1 MKCLLIGCGR
11 MGSAIAKSVYR
22 KKIFNKNEFFVVEP
36 QQKQQ
41 AKLKS
46 LKINVFSKINEI
58 KLEKRNFD
66 VLILAVK
73 PQVIREVTED
83 CKKNINSNY
92 LLISIAAG
100 VTLNFF
106 ESILGNDSKVIRAMP
121 NTPAEI
127 GKGITALIKSS
138 KVSSNEKKI
147 AEDIFNSMGKILW
160 LQKEN
165 LMDIVTAVS
174 GSGPAYIFYI
184 VEIIVNAAVKAGLNK
199 ELSSMIVS
207 EMVMGSGSLLIDSKK
222 QPNVLRR
229 EVTSPGGTTEVAI
242 NILQSKNT
250 FSSIIQKAIY
260 SAIKKSE
267 ELSKNS

>member
-1 MKCLLIGCGR
+1 
-11 MGSAIAKSVYR
+11 
-22 KKIFNKNEFFVVEP
+22 
-36 QQKQQ
+36 
-41 AKLKS
+41 
-46 LKINVFSKINEI
+46 
-58 KLEKRNFD
+58 
-66 VLILAVK
+66 
-73 PQVIREVTED
+73 
-83 CKKNINSNY
+83 
-92 LLISIAAG
+92 
-100 VTLNFF
+100 
-106 ESILGNDSKVIRAMP
+106 
-121 NTPAEI
+121 
-127 GKGITALIKSS
+127 
-138 KVSSNEKKI
+138 
-147 AEDIFNSMGKILW
+147 MGKILW

-199 ELSSMIVS
+199 ELASMIVS

>member
-1 MKCLLIGCGR
+1 
-11 MGSAIAKSVYR
+11 MG
-22 KKIFNKNEFFVVEP
+22 NE
-36 QQKQQ
+36 
-41 AKLKS
+41 
-46 LKINVFSKINEI
+46 SKI
-58 KLEKRNFD
+58 
-66 VLILAVK
+66 
-73 PQVIREVTED
+73 
-83 CKKNINSNY
+83 
-92 LLISIAAG
+92 
-100 VTLNFF
+100 
-106 ESILGNDSKVIRAMP
+106 IRAMP

-127 GKGITALIKSS
+127 GKGMTALIKSS

-184 VEIIVNAAVKAGLNK
+184 VEIIVNTAVKAGLNK
-199 ELSSMIVS
+199 ELASMIVS

-242 NILQSKNT
+242 KILQSKNT